1 MPGPAS
7 GCWGLG
13 HRWLRRVSWFKLK
26 TGCAEAGEVGGEPK
40 APHIAPLLPSP
51 LALHEATVAARG
63 LRRPHFRARPRCPDC
78 HCPVKRRLSNLRF
91 VPLGL
96 VPCRPPPQLRSP
108 PSSTLRSRRP
118 SWRDEPMQTSGS
130 VQTPPAFTGLAGT
143 GRRPPLPSSLPTAPS
158 SDPLC
163 CNNLGSRTELP
174 SASGNSGGCW
184 GHPLPRG
191 GEFSKNGP
199 TSRYLA
205 GGFRESL
212 ESQVKVLHRRWAS
225 KKFKKFALQSSGT
238 WKNCPESRKGF
249 VGFLAAFFPLTG

>member
-1 MPGPAS
+1 MSPRPPTS
-7 GCWGLG
+7 
-13 HRWLRRVSWFKLK
+13 H
-26 TGCAEAGEVGGEPK
+26 
-40 APHIAPLLPSP
+40 PSSP
-51 LALHEATVAARG
+51 RLSPST
-63 LRRPHFRARPRCPDC
+63 RRPWQHGAQTPPLQGRPRCPDC
-78 HCPVKRRLSNLRF
+78 HFPVKRRSSNLRF

-96 VPCRPPPQLRSP
+96 VPCRPPPQLQSP

-118 SWRDEPMQTSGS
+118 SRDEPMQTSGS

-225 KKFKKFALQSSGT
+225 KKFKTFALQSSGT